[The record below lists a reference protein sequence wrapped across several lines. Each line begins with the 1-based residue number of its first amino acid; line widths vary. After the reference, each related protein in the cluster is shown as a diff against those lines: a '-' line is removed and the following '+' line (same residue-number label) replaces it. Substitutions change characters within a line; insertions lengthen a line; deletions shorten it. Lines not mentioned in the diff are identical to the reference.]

1 MKRKVIQIAD
11 STQLVSLP
19 RKWCVQQGIKKG
31 DELNVEIA
39 GPTIVVNTSA
49 SPSVEK
55 VEIRLKDYG
64 TLASRCIHSLYKKGV
79 DEILVH
85 FDSPGDISIIQDSLK
100 NETVGFEI
108 VEHTDKH
115 CLIKNVS
122 GQIEGFDSLLRR
134 TFLLTITLAEDGYH
148 AIGSKNFDKLKNVI
162 SLEES
167 NNRLTTMCRRS
178 LNKFGSE
185 EFKKIGPIYYIVEA
199 LEKIADQYKYLY
211 IYLMKLNLNKN
222 RINPK
227 ALSILADTNAMFK
240 LYYEVF
246 YKLDQDKIAEM
257 GSMRKKIIQQWYEL
271 MSKVKTPA
279 DCQVLHNSIIIMQ
292 KIFDLIGPYLVLK
305 L

>member
-1 MKRKVIQIAD
+1 MKRKVIQIAE

-19 RKWCVQQGIKKG
+19 RKWCIQQGIRKG

-39 GPTIVVNTSA
+39 GPSIIVNTSSA
-49 SPSVEK
+49 PSVEK
-55 VEIRLKDYG
+55 VEISLKDYG
-64 TLASRCIHSLYKKGV
+64 SLASRCIHSLYKKGV
-79 DEILVH
+79 DEILVR
-85 FDSPGDISIIQDSLK
+85 FDSPNDISIIQNSLQ
-100 NETVGFEI
+100 NETVGYEI
-108 VEHTDKH
+108 IEHTDKH

-134 TFLLTITLAEDGYH
+134 TFLLTITLAEDGYQ
-148 AIGSKNFDKLKNVI
+148 AIEDKNLEKLRNVI
-162 SLEES
+162 SLEAS

-178 LNKFGSE
+178 LNKFGSSV
-185 EFKKIGPIYYIVEA
+185 FTKIGPIYYIVEA

-211 IYLMKLNLNKN
+211 TYLIKLNMQKHK
-222 RINPK
+222 ISPK

-246 YKLDQDKIAEM
+246 YKLDQEKIAKM

-271 MSKVKTPA
+271 MSKAKNPA
-279 DCQVLHNSIIIMQ
+279 ELQVLHNSVIIMQ